1 MQIVLIVLLA
11 LACAVLLWRQYT
23 LEQGLHQAARRMKE
37 QMADETTVRLS
48 LPCPSTGAE
57 ELLACLNQLLE
68 LRQEERALYRR
79 KEQELRRQIANV
91 SHDLRTPLTSIL
103 GYLQLLEGDGLSPE
117 KKAEYLSVIEGRA
130 RTLQTFIASFYDL
143 SRIEGGELPLE
154 REQVD
159 LGRALSDQLAA
170 SYGQIEEAG
179 LDMEV
184 DIEES
189 LPPVWADSG
198 AVTRIFSNLL
208 TNALRHG
215 TGVLTVR
222 LYREG
227 DAIVSAFSNRADG
240 LTEEDAA
247 HVFERFYTADK
258 MRTGQSTGLG
268 LAIVKALAERMGHT
282 AAARWE
288 DGVFTIQVRWLCG
301 GPRRALEGA
310 PTAKLLSDLRK
321 R

>member
-1 MQIVLIVLLA
+1 MIPALILLA
-11 LACAVLLWRQYT
+11 LVCAVLIGRQLT
-23 LEQGLHQAARRMKE
+23 LEQGLHNAARRMRE
-37 QMADETTVRLS
+37 QLADETTARLS
-48 LPCPSTGAE
+48 LPCPSAGAE
-57 ELLACLNQLLE
+57 ELLSCLNQLLE
-68 LRQEERALYRR
+68 LRQEERARYRR

-117 KKAEYLSVIEGRA
+117 RKAEYLAVIEGRA
-130 RTLQTFIASFYDL
+130 RTLQTFIAAFYDL

-159 LGRALSDQLAA
+159 LRRALSDQLAA

-184 DIEES
+184 ELADG

-198 AVTRIFSNLL
+198 AVARIFSNLL

-215 TGVLTVR
+215 KDALSVR
-222 LYREG
+222 LYRAG
-227 DAIVSAFSNRADG
+227 NVIVSAFSNRAEG
-240 LTEEDAA
+240 LTAEDAA

-288 DGVFTIQVRWLCG
+288 DGVFTIEVRWVI
-301 GPRRALEGA
+301 
-310 PTAKLLSDLRK
+310 
-321 R
+321 

>member
-1 MQIVLIVLLA
+1 MIPALILLA
-11 LACAVLLWRQYT
+11 LACAVLIGRQLT
-23 LEQGLHQAARRMKE
+23 LEQGLHNAARRMRE
-37 QMADETTVRLS
+37 QLADETTARLS
-48 LPCPSTGAE
+48 LPCPSAGAE
-57 ELLACLNQLLE
+57 ELLSCLNQLLE
-68 LRQEERALYRR
+68 LRQEERARYRR

-117 KKAEYLSVIEGRA
+117 RKAEYLAVIEGRA
-130 RTLQTFIASFYDL
+130 RTLQTFIAAFYDL

-159 LGRALSDQLAA
+159 LRRALSDQLAA

-184 DIEES
+184 ELADG

-198 AVTRIFSNLL
+198 AAARIFSNLL

-215 TGVLTVR
+215 KDALSVR
-222 LYREG
+222 LYRAG
-227 DAIVSAFSNRADG
+227 NVIVSAFSNRAEG
-240 LTEEDAA
+240 LTAEDAA

-288 DGVFTIQVRWLCG
+288 DGVFTIEVRWVI
-301 GPRRALEGA
+301 
-310 PTAKLLSDLRK
+310 
-321 R
+321 

>member
-1 MQIVLIVLLA
+1 MKTAIIIVLLLVILVQTA
-11 LACAVLLWRQYT
+11 RQRT
-23 LEQGLHQAARRMKE
+23 LERGLLRAARCMKA
-37 QMADETTVRLS
+37 QISDETTVRLA
-48 LPCPSTGAE
+48 LPCPSKGAE
-57 ELLACLNQLLE
+57 QLLVCLNELLE
-68 LRQEERALYRR
+68 LRQRERADYRR

-103 GYLQLLEGDGLSPE
+103 GYLQLLEQEELPQE
-117 KKAEYLSVIEGRA
+117 KRLEYFQVIEGRA

-154 REQVD
+154 REKVD
-159 LGRALSDQLAA
+159 LARALSDQLAA
-170 SYGQIEEAG
+170 AYAQIEEAG
-179 LDMEV
+179 LEVEV
-184 DIEES
+184 DIAGS
-189 LPPVWADSG
+189 LPAVWADSG

-215 TGVLTVR
+215 KDALTVK

-227 DAIVSAFSNRADG
+227 GHIVSSFSNRAED
-240 LTEEDAA
+240 LTAEDAA

-288 DGVFTIQVRWLCG
+288 DGWFTVLVRW
-301 GPRRALEGA
+301 
-310 PTAKLLSDLRK
+310 SV
-321 R
+321 

>member
-1 MQIVLIVLLA
+1 MKTAIIIFLLLVIA
-11 LACAVLLWRQYT
+11 AQGLRQRT
-23 LEQGLHQAARRMKE
+23 LERGLFQAARQMRA
-37 QMADETTVRLS
+37 QMANETAVRLA
-48 LPCPSTGAE
+48 LPCPSAGAE
-57 ELLACLNQLLE
+57 ELLVCLNELLE
-68 LRQEERALYRR
+68 LRQAEKAEYRR

-103 GYLQLLEGDGLSPE
+103 GYLQLLEGEGLSPE
-117 KKAEYLSVIEGRA
+117 KRQEYFQVIEGRA

-154 REQVD
+154 REKVD
-159 LGRALSDQLAA
+159 LARTLSDQLAA
-170 SYGQIEEAG
+170 AYEQIEGSG
-179 LDMEV
+179 LAMEV
-184 DIEES
+184 DIADH
-189 LPPVWADSG
+189 LPPVWADRV

-215 TGVLTVR
+215 SDTLSVK

-227 DAIVSAFSNRADG
+227 GHIVSSFSNRAVD
-240 LTEEDAA
+240 LTAEDAA

-288 DGVFTIQVRWLCG
+288 DGWFTISVRW
-301 GPRRALEGA
+301 
-310 PTAKLLSDLRK
+310 DI
-321 R
+321 

>member
-1 MQIVLIVLLA
+1 MKTVLIVILLLVIAALLA
-11 LACAVLLWRQYT
+11 RQYS
-23 LEQGLHQAARRMKE
+23 LEQGLRRAARQMRA
-37 QMADETTVRLS
+37 QMADETSTRLS
-48 LPCPSTGAE
+48 LPCPSAGAE
-57 ELLACLNQLLE
+57 ELLVCLNELLE
-68 LRQEERALYRR
+68 LRQEERAAYRR

-103 GYLQLLEGDGLSPE
+103 GYLQLLEQEELPQE
-117 KKAEYLSVIEGRA
+117 KRREYFQVIEGRA
-130 RTLQTFIASFYDL
+130 RTLQTFIAAFYDL

-154 REQVD
+154 REKVD
-159 LGRALSDQLAA
+159 LARALSDQLAA
-170 SYGQIEEAG
+170 AYEQIEEAG
-179 LDMEV
+179 LEMEV
-184 DIEES
+184 EIAPE

-215 TGVLTVR
+215 TDTLSVR
-222 LYREG
+222 LHREG
-227 DAIVSAFSNRADG
+227 GYIVSAFSNRADD
-240 LTEEDAA
+240 LTAEDAA

-288 DGVFTIQVRWLCG
+288 DGVFTVEVRWG
-301 GPRRALEGA
+301 I
-310 PTAKLLSDLRK
+310 
-321 R
+321 

>member
-1 MQIVLIVLLA
+1 MKTVLIVLLA
-11 LACAVLLWRQYT
+11 LLCAVLIGRQIT
-23 LEQGLHQAARRMKE
+23 LERGLHRAARRMRE
-37 QMADETTVRLS
+37 QMADVTTARLS
-48 LPCPSTGAE
+48 LPCPSAGAE

-68 LRQEERALYRR
+68 LRQEERAAYRR
-79 KEQELRRQIANV
+79 KERALRQQIANV

-103 GYLQLLEGDGLSPE
+103 GYLQLLEGEGLSPE
-117 KKAEYLSVIEGRA
+117 KKAEYLAVIEGRA
-130 RTLQTFIASFYDL
+130 RTLQTFIAAFYDL

-154 REQVD
+154 REKVD

-170 SYGQIEEAG
+170 AYEQIEAAG
-179 LDMEV
+179 LAVEV
-184 DIEES
+184 DIAPG

-215 TGVLTVR
+215 EDALAVK

-227 DAIVSAFSNRADG
+227 NAVVSAFSNRAGG
-240 LTEEDAA
+240 LSEEDAA

-268 LAIVKALAERMGHT
+268 LAIVKALAERMGH
-282 AAARWE
+282 AARARWE
-288 DGVFTIQVRWLCG
+288 GGVFTVEVRW
-301 GPRRALEGA
+301 
-310 PTAKLLSDLRK
+310 TV
-321 R
+321 

>member
-1 MQIVLIVLLA
+1 MKTVLIVLLA
-11 LACAVLLWRQYT
+11 LLCAVLIGRQIT
-23 LEQGLHQAARRMKE
+23 LERGLHRAARRMRE
-37 QMADETTVRLS
+37 QMADETTARLS
-48 LPCPSTGAE
+48 LPCPSAGAE
-57 ELLACLNQLLE
+57 ELLVCLNELLE
-68 LRQEERALYRR
+68 LRQEERAVYHR
-79 KEQELRRQIANV
+79 KEQELRQQIANV

-103 GYLQLLEGDGLSPE
+103 GYLQLLEGEGLSPG
-117 KKAEYLSVIEGRA
+117 KRVEYLSVIEGRA
-130 RTLQTFIASFYDL
+130 RTLQTFIAAFYDL

-154 REQVD
+154 RDKVD

-170 SYGQIEEAG
+170 AYEQIEESG
-179 LDMEV
+179 LVMEV
-184 DIEES
+184 DIAPDM
-189 LPPVWADSG
+189 PPVWADGG

-215 TGVLTVR
+215 EDTLAVK

-227 DAIVSAFSNRADG
+227 NAVVSAFSNRADG
-240 LTEEDAA
+240 LTAEDAA

-288 DGVFTIQVRWLCG
+288 NGVFTVEVRW
-301 GPRRALEGA
+301 
-310 PTAKLLSDLRK
+310 SI
-321 R
+321 

>member
-1 MQIVLIVLLA
+1 MKTVLIVLLA
-11 LACAVLLWRQYT
+11 LLCAVLIGRQIT
-23 LEQGLHQAARRMKE
+23 LERGLHRAARRMRE
-37 QMADETTVRLS
+37 QMADVTTARLS
-48 LPCPSTGAE
+48 LPCPSAGAE

-68 LRQEERALYRR
+68 LRQEERAAYRR
-79 KEQELRRQIANV
+79 KERALRQQIANV

-103 GYLQLLEGDGLSPE
+103 GYLQLLEGEGLSPE
-117 KKAEYLSVIEGRA
+117 KKGEYLAVIEGRA
-130 RTLQTFIASFYDL
+130 RTLQTFIAAFYDL

-154 REQVD
+154 RDKVD

-170 SYGQIEEAG
+170 AYEQIEAAG
-179 LDMEV
+179 LVVEV
-184 DIEES
+184 DIAPG

-215 TGVLTVR
+215 EDALAVK

-227 DAIVSAFSNRADG
+227 NAVVSAFSNRAGG
-240 LTEEDAA
+240 LSEEDAA

-268 LAIVKALAERMGHT
+268 LAIVKALAERMGH
-282 AAARWE
+282 AARARWE
-288 DGVFTIQVRWLCG
+288 DGVFTIEVRWVI
-301 GPRRALEGA
+301 
-310 PTAKLLSDLRK
+310 
-321 R
+321 

>member
-1 MQIVLIVLLA
+1 MKGVAAIKIVLIILLVLLCA
-11 LACAVLLWRQYT
+11 GLAVRQAI
-23 LEQGLHQAARRMKE
+23 LEKGLRRAARRMRE
-37 QMADETTVRLS
+37 QMANETTARLA
-48 LPCPSTGAE
+48 LPCPSAGAE
-57 ELLACLNQLLE
+57 ELLSCLNQLLE

-103 GYLQLLEGDGLSPE
+103 GYLQLLEGEGLPLE
-117 KKAEYLSVIEGRA
+117 KRAEYLAVIEGRA
-130 RTLQTFIASFYDL
+130 RTLQTVIAAFYDL

-154 REQVD
+154 REKVD
-159 LGRALSDQLAA
+159 LSRALSDQLAA
-170 SYGQIEEAG
+170 AYEQIEAAG
-179 LDMEV
+179 LAVEV
-184 DIEES
+184 DIAPG

-215 TGVLTVR
+215 EDALSVR

-227 DAIVSAFSNRADG
+227 GVILSAFSNRAEG
-240 LTEEDAA
+240 LTAEDAA

-282 AAARWE
+282 VAARWE
-288 DGVFTIQVRWLCG
+288 DGVFTIEVRW
-301 GPRRALEGA
+301 
-310 PTAKLLSDLRK
+310 SV
-321 R
+321 

>member
-1 MQIVLIVLLA
+1 MIPALILLA
-11 LACAVLLWRQYT
+11 LVCTVLIGRQLT
-23 LEQGLHQAARRMKE
+23 LEQGLHNAARRMRE
-37 QMADETTVRLS
+37 QLADETTARLS
-48 LPCPSTGAE
+48 LPCPSAGAE
-57 ELLACLNQLLE
+57 ELLSCLNQLLE
-68 LRQEERALYRR
+68 LRQEERARYRR

-117 KKAEYLSVIEGRA
+117 RKAEYLAVIEGRA
-130 RTLQTFIASFYDL
+130 RTLQTFIAAFYDL

-159 LGRALSDQLAA
+159 LRRALSDQLAA

-184 DIEES
+184 ELADG

-198 AVTRIFSNLL
+198 AAARIFSNLL

-215 TGVLTVR
+215 KDALSVR
-222 LYREG
+222 LYRAG
-227 DAIVSAFSNRADG
+227 NVIVSAFSNRAEG
-240 LTEEDAA
+240 LTAEDAA

-288 DGVFTIQVRWLCG
+288 DGVFTIEVRWVI
-301 GPRRALEGA
+301 
-310 PTAKLLSDLRK
+310 
-321 R
+321 

>member
-1 MQIVLIVLLA
+1 MIPALILLA
-11 LACAVLLWRQYT
+11 LACAVLIGRQLT
-23 LEQGLHQAARRMKE
+23 LEQGLHNAARRMRE
-37 QMADETTVRLS
+37 QLADETTARLS
-48 LPCPSTGAE
+48 LPCPSAGAE
-57 ELLACLNQLLE
+57 ELLSCLNQLLE
-68 LRQEERALYRR
+68 LRQEERARYRR

-117 KKAEYLSVIEGRA
+117 RKAEYLAVIEGRA
-130 RTLQTFIASFYDL
+130 RTLQTFIAAFYDL

-159 LGRALSDQLAA
+159 LRRALSDQLAA
-170 SYGQIEEAG
+170 SYGQIEKAG

-184 DIEES
+184 ELADG

-198 AVTRIFSNLL
+198 AVARIFSNLL

-215 TGVLTVR
+215 KDALSVR
-222 LYREG
+222 LYRAG
-227 DAIVSAFSNRADG
+227 NVIVSAFSNRAEG
-240 LTEEDAA
+240 LTAEDAA

-258 MRTGQSTGLG
+258 MRTGQGTGLG

-288 DGVFTIQVRWLCG
+288 DGVFTIEVRWVI
-301 GPRRALEGA
+301 
-310 PTAKLLSDLRK
+310 
-321 R
+321 

>member
-1 MQIVLIVLLA
+1 MKNILIVVLL
-11 LACAVLLWRQYT
+11 LVCAVLVGRQFT
-23 LEQGLHQAARRMKE
+23 MERGLRRAARRMRE
-37 QMADETTVRLS
+37 QMAGQTTARLA
-48 LPCPSTGAE
+48 LPCPSAGAE
-57 ELLACLNQLLE
+57 ELLVCLNELLE
-68 LRQEERALYRR
+68 LRQEERAAYRR

-117 KKAEYLSVIEGRA
+117 KKAEYLAVVEGRA
-130 RTLQTFIASFYDL
+130 RTLQVFIATFYDL

-154 REQVD
+154 REKVD
-159 LGRALSDQLAA
+159 LCRALSDQLAA
-170 SYGQIEEAG
+170 SYEQIEEAG

-184 DIEES
+184 DLAPD

-215 TGVLTVR
+215 KDALSIR

-227 DAIVSAFSNRADG
+227 NGIVSAFSNRAED
-240 LTEEDAA
+240 LTAEDAS

-268 LAIVKALAERMGHT
+268 LAIVKALAERMGHS

-288 DGVFTIQVRWLCG
+288 DGVFTIEVRW
-301 GPRRALEGA
+301 AL
-310 PTAKLLSDLRK
+310 
-321 R
+321 

>member
-1 MQIVLIVLLA
+1 MKGVAAIKIVLIILLVLLCA
-11 LACAVLLWRQYT
+11 GLAVRQAI
-23 LEQGLHQAARRMKE
+23 LEKGLRRAARRMRE
-37 QMADETTVRLS
+37 QMANETTARLA
-48 LPCPSTGAE
+48 LPCPSAGAE
-57 ELLACLNQLLE
+57 ELLFCLNQLLE

-91 SHDLRTPLTSIL
+91 SHELRTPLTSIL
-103 GYLQLLEGDGLSPE
+103 GYLQLLEGEGLPLE
-117 KKAEYLSVIEGRA
+117 KRAEYLAVIEGRA
-130 RTLQTFIASFYDL
+130 RTLQTFIAAFYDL

-154 REQVD
+154 REKVD
-159 LGRALSDQLAA
+159 LSRALSDQLAA
-170 SYGQIEEAG
+170 AYEQIEAAG
-179 LDMEV
+179 LAVEV
-184 DIEES
+184 DIAPG

-215 TGVLTVR
+215 EDTLSVR

-227 DAIVSAFSNRADG
+227 GVILSAFSNRAEG
-240 LTEEDAA
+240 LTAEDAA

-282 AAARWE
+282 VAARWE
-288 DGVFTIQVRWLCG
+288 DGVFTIEVRW
-301 GPRRALEGA
+301 
-310 PTAKLLSDLRK
+310 SV
-321 R
+321 

>member
-1 MQIVLIVLLA
+1 MKTVLIVLLA
-11 LACAVLLWRQYT
+11 LLCAVLIGRQIT
-23 LEQGLHQAARRMKE
+23 LERGLHRAARRMRE
-37 QMADETTVRLS
+37 QMADVTTARLS
-48 LPCPSTGAE
+48 LPCPSAGAE

-68 LRQEERALYRR
+68 LRQEERAAYRR
-79 KEQELRRQIANV
+79 KERALRQQIANV

-103 GYLQLLEGDGLSPE
+103 GYLQLLEGEGLSPE
-117 KKAEYLSVIEGRA
+117 KKGEYLAVIEGRA
-130 RTLQTFIASFYDL
+130 RTLQTFIAAFYDL

-154 REQVD
+154 REKVD

-170 SYGQIEEAG
+170 AYEQIEAAG
-179 LDMEV
+179 LVVEV
-184 DIEES
+184 DIAPG

-215 TGVLTVR
+215 EDALAVK

-227 DAIVSAFSNRADG
+227 NAVVSAFSNRAGG
-240 LTEEDAA
+240 LSEEDAA

-268 LAIVKALAERMGHT
+268 LAIVKALAERMGH
-282 AAARWE
+282 AARARWE
-288 DGVFTIQVRWLCG
+288 DGVFTVEVRW
-301 GPRRALEGA
+301 
-310 PTAKLLSDLRK
+310 TV
-321 R
+321 

>member
-1 MQIVLIVLLA
+1 MKGVAAIKIVLIILLVLLCA
-11 LACAVLLWRQYT
+11 GLAVRQAI
-23 LEQGLHQAARRMKE
+23 LEKGLRRAARRMRE
-37 QMADETTVRLS
+37 QMANETTARLA
-48 LPCPSTGAE
+48 LPCPSAGAE
-57 ELLACLNQLLE
+57 ELLSCLNQLLE

-103 GYLQLLEGDGLSPE
+103 GYLQLLEGEGLPLE
-117 KKAEYLSVIEGRA
+117 KRAEYLAVIEGRA
-130 RTLQTFIASFYDL
+130 RTLQTFIAAFYDL

-154 REQVD
+154 REKVD

-170 SYGQIEEAG
+170 AYEQIEAAG
-179 LDMEV
+179 LAVEV
-184 DIEES
+184 DIAPG

-198 AVTRIFSNLL
+198 AAARIFSNLL

-215 TGVLTVR
+215 KDALSVR
-222 LYREG
+222 LYRAG
-227 DAIVSAFSNRADG
+227 NVIVSAFSNRAEG
-240 LTEEDAA
+240 LTAEDAA

-282 AAARWE
+282 TAARWE
-288 DGVFTIQVRWLCG
+288 DGVFTIEVRWVI
-301 GPRRALEGA
+301 
-310 PTAKLLSDLRK
+310 
-321 R
+321 

>member
-1 MQIVLIVLLA
+1 MIPALILLA
-11 LACAVLLWRQYT
+11 LVCTVLIGRQLT
-23 LEQGLHQAARRMKE
+23 LEQGLHNAARRMRE
-37 QMADETTVRLS
+37 QLADETTARLS
-48 LPCPSTGAE
+48 LPCPSAGAE
-57 ELLACLNQLLE
+57 ELLSCLNQLLE
-68 LRQEERALYRR
+68 LRQEERARYRR

-117 KKAEYLSVIEGRA
+117 RKAEYLAVIEGRA
-130 RTLQTFIASFYDL
+130 RTLQTFIAAFYDL

-159 LGRALSDQLAA
+159 LRRALSDQLAA

-184 DIEES
+184 ELADG

-198 AVTRIFSNLL
+198 AAARIFSNLL

-215 TGVLTVR
+215 KDALSVR
-222 LYREG
+222 LYRAG
-227 DAIVSAFSNRADG
+227 NVIVSAFSNRAEG
-240 LTEEDAA
+240 LTAEDAA

-288 DGVFTIQVRWLCG
+288 DGVFTIEVRW
-301 GPRRALEGA
+301 
-310 PTAKLLSDLRK
+310 SI
-321 R
+321 

>member
-1 MQIVLIVLLA
+1 MKGVAAIKIVLIILLVLLCA
-11 LACAVLLWRQYT
+11 GLAVRQAI
-23 LEQGLHQAARRMKE
+23 LEKGLRRAARRMRE
-37 QMADETTVRLS
+37 QMANETTARLA
-48 LPCPSTGAE
+48 LPCPSAGAE
-57 ELLACLNQLLE
+57 ELLSCLNQLLE

-103 GYLQLLEGDGLSPE
+103 GYLQLLEGEGLPLE
-117 KKAEYLSVIEGRA
+117 KRAEYLAVIEGRA
-130 RTLQTFIASFYDL
+130 RTLQTFIAAFYDL

-154 REQVD
+154 REKVD
-159 LGRALSDQLAA
+159 LSRALSDQLAA
-170 SYGQIEEAG
+170 AYEQIEAAG
-179 LDMEV
+179 LAVEV
-184 DIEES
+184 DIAPG

-215 TGVLTVR
+215 EDTLSVR

-227 DAIVSAFSNRADG
+227 GVILSAFSNRAEE
-240 LTEEDAA
+240 LTAEDAA

-282 AAARWE
+282 VAARWE
-288 DGVFTIQVRWLCG
+288 DGVFTIEVRW
-301 GPRRALEGA
+301 
-310 PTAKLLSDLRK
+310 SV
-321 R
+321 

>member
-1 MQIVLIVLLA
+1 MIPALILLA
-11 LACAVLLWRQYT
+11 LVCAVLIGRQLT
-23 LEQGLHQAARRMKE
+23 LEQGLHNAARRMRE
-37 QMADETTVRLS
+37 QLADETTARLS
-48 LPCPSTGAE
+48 LPCPSAGAE
-57 ELLACLNQLLE
+57 ELLSCLNQLLE
-68 LRQEERALYRR
+68 LRQEERARYRR

-117 KKAEYLSVIEGRA
+117 RKAEYLAVIEGRA
-130 RTLQTFIASFYDL
+130 RTLQTFIAAFYDL
-143 SRIEGGELPLE
+143 SRIEGGELE

-159 LGRALSDQLAA
+159 LRRALSDQLAA

-184 DIEES
+184 ELADG

-198 AVTRIFSNLL
+198 AAARIFSNLL

-215 TGVLTVR
+215 KDALSVR
-222 LYREG
+222 LYRAG
-227 DAIVSAFSNRADG
+227 NVIVSAFSNRAEG
-240 LTEEDAA
+240 LTAEDAA

-288 DGVFTIQVRWLCG
+288 DGVFTIEVRWVI
-301 GPRRALEGA
+301 
-310 PTAKLLSDLRK
+310 
-321 R
+321 

>member
-1 MQIVLIVLLA
+1 MKSAIIIVLLLVIA
-11 LACAVLLWRQYT
+11 IQTARRHT
-23 LEQGLHQAARRMKE
+23 LERGLLQAAQRMKA
-37 QMADETTVRLS
+37 QLSNETTVRLA
-48 LPCPSTGAE
+48 LPCPSRGAE
-57 ELLACLNQLLE
+57 QLLAGLNDLLE
-68 LRQEERALYRR
+68 LRQQERADYRR
-79 KEQELRRQIANV
+79 KEQQLRRQIANV

-103 GYLQLLEGDGLSPE
+103 GYLQLLEQEDLSPE
-117 KKAEYLSVIEGRA
+117 KREEYFQIVEGRA
-130 RTLQTFIASFYDL
+130 RTLQSFIASFYDL

-154 REQVD
+154 RELVD
-159 LGRALSDQLAA
+159 LGRTLSDQLAA
-170 SYGQIEEAG
+170 AYEQIEEAG
-179 LDMEV
+179 LEMEV
-184 DIEES
+184 DVADG

-215 TGVLTVR
+215 KDALSIR

-227 DAIVSAFSNRADG
+227 NGIVSAFSNRAEG
-240 LTEEDAA
+240 LTAEDVD

-288 DGVFTIQVRWLCG
+288 DGWFTVLVRW
-301 GPRRALEGA
+301 
-310 PTAKLLSDLRK
+310 SV
-321 R
+321 

>member
-1 MQIVLIVLLA
+1 MKSAIIIVLLLVIA
-11 LACAVLLWRQYT
+11 IQTARRHT
-23 LEQGLHQAARRMKE
+23 LERGLLQAAQRMKA
-37 QMADETTVRLS
+37 QLSNETTVRLA
-48 LPCPSTGAE
+48 LPCPSRGAE
-57 ELLACLNQLLE
+57 QLLAGLNDLLE
-68 LRQEERALYRR
+68 LRQQERADYRR
-79 KEQELRRQIANV
+79 KEQQLRRQIANV

-103 GYLQLLEGDGLSPE
+103 GYLQLLEQEDLSPE
-117 KKAEYLSVIEGRA
+117 KREEYFQIVEGRA
-130 RTLQTFIASFYDL
+130 RTLQSFIASFYDL

-154 REQVD
+154 RELVD
-159 LGRALSDQLAA
+159 LGRTLSDQLAA
-170 SYGQIEEAG
+170 AYEQIEEAG
-179 LDMEV
+179 LEMEV
-184 DIEES
+184 ELADG

-215 TGVLTVR
+215 TGALSVK

-227 DAIVSAFSNRADG
+227 GCIVSAFSNQAEG
-240 LTEEDAA
+240 ITAEDVD

-288 DGVFTIQVRWLCG
+288 DGWFTVLVRW
-301 GPRRALEGA
+301 
-310 PTAKLLSDLRK
+310 SV
-321 R
+321 

>member
-1 MQIVLIVLLA
+1 MIPALILLA
-11 LACAVLLWRQYT
+11 LVCAVLIGRQLT
-23 LEQGLHQAARRMKE
+23 LEQGLHNAARRMRE
-37 QMADETTVRLS
+37 QLADETTARLS
-48 LPCPSTGAE
+48 LPCPSAGAE
-57 ELLACLNQLLE
+57 ELLSCLNQLLE
-68 LRQEERALYRR
+68 LRQEERARYRR

-117 KKAEYLSVIEGRA
+117 RKAEYLAVIEGRA
-130 RTLQTFIASFYDL
+130 RTLQTFIAAFYDL

-159 LGRALSDQLAA
+159 LRRALSDQLAA

-184 DIEES
+184 ELADG

-198 AVTRIFSNLL
+198 AVARIFSNLL

-215 TGVLTVR
+215 KDALSVR
-222 LYREG
+222 LYRAG
-227 DAIVSAFSNRADG
+227 NMIVSAFSNRAEG
-240 LTEEDAA
+240 LTAEDAA

-288 DGVFTIQVRWLCG
+288 DGVFTIEVRWFI
-301 GPRRALEGA
+301 
-310 PTAKLLSDLRK
+310 
-321 R
+321 

>member
-1 MQIVLIVLLA
+1 MMKTVLIVILL
-11 LACAVLLWRQYT
+11 LLCAVLIWRQYT
-23 LEQGLHQAARRMKE
+23 LEQGLHRAARRMRE
-37 QMADETTVRLS
+37 QMADETTARLA
-48 LPCPSTGAE
+48 LPCPCAGAE
-57 ELLACLNQLLE
+57 ELLVCLNQLLE

-117 KKAEYLSVIEGRA
+117 KKAEYLTVIEGRA

-179 LDMEV
+179 LEMEV
-184 DIEES
+184 DIEEG

-215 TGVLTVR
+215 TGALSVR

-227 DAIVSAFSNRADG
+227 NQIVSAFSNRAEG

-268 LAIVKALAERMGHT
+268 LAIVKALAERMGHS

-288 DGVFTIQVRWLCG
+288 DGVFTLAVRW
-301 GPRRALEGA
+301 
-310 PTAKLLSDLRK
+310 SI
-321 R
+321 

>member
-1 MQIVLIVLLA
+1 MKNAIIIALLLVIA
-11 LACAVLLWRQYT
+11 LQGLRRHT
-23 LEQGLHQAARRMKE
+23 LERGLHEAAKKMRE
-37 QMADETTVRLS
+37 QMADKTTTRLS
-48 LPCPSTGAE
+48 LPCPSAGAE
-57 ELLACLNQLLE
+57 ELLACLNELLE
-68 LRQEERALYRR
+68 LRQSEKADYSR
-79 KEQELRRQIANV
+79 KEQALRRQIANV

-103 GYLQLLEGDGLSPE
+103 GYLQLLEGEDLPPE
-117 KKAEYLSVIEGRA
+117 KRREYFQVIEGRA

-170 SYGQIEEAG
+170 AYGQIEETG
-179 LDMEV
+179 LEMEV
-184 DIEES
+184 DIAPG
-189 LPPVWADSG
+189 LPPVWADGG

-215 TGVLTVR
+215 SDTLSVK

-227 DAIVSAFSNRADG
+227 GYIVSSFSNRADG
-240 LTEEDAA
+240 LTAEDAA

-288 DGVFTIQVRWLCG
+288 DGVFTVLVRW
-301 GPRRALEGA
+301 
-310 PTAKLLSDLRK
+310 SV
-321 R
+321 

>member
-1 MQIVLIVLLA
+1 MKTVLIVLLI
-11 LACAVLLWRQYT
+11 LLCAVLIGRQAT
-23 LEQGLHQAARRMKE
+23 LERGLRRAARRMRE
-37 QMADETTVRLS
+37 QLADETTARLA
-48 LPCPSTGAE
+48 LPCPSAGAE
-57 ELLACLNQLLE
+57 ELLVCLNQLLE
-68 LRQEERALYRR
+68 LRQEERAAYRR

-117 KKAEYLSVIEGRA
+117 KKGEYLAVVEGRA
-130 RTLQTFIASFYDL
+130 RTLQVFIATFYDL

-154 REQVD
+154 REKVD
-159 LGRALSDQLAA
+159 LGQALSDQLAA
-170 SYGQIEEAG
+170 SYEQIEEAG

-184 DIEES
+184 DLAPD

-215 TGVLTVR
+215 KDALSIR

-227 DAIVSAFSNRADG
+227 NGVVSAFSNRAED
-240 LTEEDAA
+240 LTAEDAA

-268 LAIVKALAERMGHT
+268 LAIVKALAERMGHS

-288 DGVFTIQVRWLCG
+288 DGVFTVEVRW
-301 GPRRALEGA
+301 AL
-310 PTAKLLSDLRK
+310 
-321 R
+321 

>member
-1 MQIVLIVLLA
+1 MKTAIIIFLLLII
-11 LACAVLLWRQYT
+11 AVQAVRQRT
-23 LEQGLHQAARRMKE
+23 LERGLFRAARQMRA
-37 QMADETTVRLS
+37 QMANETTARLA
-48 LPCPSTGAE
+48 LPCPSAGAE
-57 ELLACLNQLLE
+57 ELLVCLNELLE
-68 LRQEERALYRR
+68 LRQQERADYRR

-103 GYLQLLEGDGLSPE
+103 GYLQLLEGDNLPPE
-117 KKAEYLSVIEGRA
+117 KRQEYFQVIEGRA

-154 REQVD
+154 REKVD

-170 SYGQIEEAG
+170 AYEQIEESG
-179 LDMEV
+179 LAMEV
-184 DIEES
+184 DIADH
-189 LPPVWADSG
+189 LAPVWADSG
-198 AVTRIFSNLL
+198 AVTRVFSNLL

-215 TGVLTVR
+215 SDTLSVK

-227 DAIVSAFSNRADG
+227 GYIVSSFSNRADD
-240 LTEEDAA
+240 LTVEDAA

-288 DGVFTIQVRWLCG
+288 DGWFTVLVRW
-301 GPRRALEGA
+301 
-310 PTAKLLSDLRK
+310 SI
-321 R
+321 

>member
-1 MQIVLIVLLA
+1 MKTALIVLLV
-11 LACAVLLWRQYT
+11 LLCAVLIGRQVT
-23 LEQGLHQAARRMKE
+23 LEKGLRRAARKMRE
-37 QMADETTVRLS
+37 QMADETTVRLA
-48 LPCPSTGAE
+48 LPCPSAGAE
-57 ELLACLNQLLE
+57 ELLACLNELLE
-68 LRQEERALYRR
+68 LRQEERAAYRR

-103 GYLQLLEGDGLSPE
+103 GYLQLLKGEELSPE
-117 KKAEYLSVIEGRA
+117 KRQEYFQVIEGRA
-130 RTLQTFIASFYDL
+130 RTLQTFIAAFYDL

-154 REQVD
+154 WEKVD

-170 SYGQIEEAG
+170 AYGQIEESG
-179 LDMEV
+179 LEV
-184 DIEES
+184 DVDVAAD

-215 TGVLTVR
+215 SDTLSVK

-227 DAIVSAFSNRADG
+227 GYIVSSFSNRAEG
-240 LTEEDAA
+240 LTAEDAA

-268 LAIVKALAERMGHT
+268 LAIVKALAERMGHA

-288 DGVFTIQVRWLCG
+288 DGVFTVEVRWSPGQSPL
-301 GPRRALEGA
+301 
-310 PTAKLLSDLRK
+310 
-321 R
+321 

>member
-1 MQIVLIVLLA
+1 MKGVAAIKIVLIILLVLLCA
-11 LACAVLLWRQYT
+11 GLAVRQAI
-23 LEQGLHQAARRMKE
+23 LEKGLRRAARRMRE
-37 QMADETTVRLS
+37 QMANETTARLA
-48 LPCPSTGAE
+48 LPCPSAGAE
-57 ELLACLNQLLE
+57 ELLSCLNQLLE

-103 GYLQLLEGDGLSPE
+103 GYLQLLEGEGLPLE
-117 KKAEYLSVIEGRA
+117 KRAEYLAVVEGRA
-130 RTLQTFIASFYDL
+130 RTLQTFIAAFYDL

-154 REQVD
+154 REKVD
-159 LGRALSDQLAA
+159 LSRALSDQLAA
-170 SYGQIEEAG
+170 AYEQIEAAG
-179 LDMEV
+179 LAVEV
-184 DIEES
+184 DIAPG

-215 TGVLTVR
+215 EDALSVR

-227 DAIVSAFSNRADG
+227 GVILSAFSNRAEG
-240 LTEEDAA
+240 LTAEDAA

-282 AAARWE
+282 VAARWE
-288 DGVFTIQVRWLCG
+288 DGVFTIEVRW
-301 GPRRALEGA
+301 
-310 PTAKLLSDLRK
+310 SV
-321 R
+321 